1 MKKWILLVED
11 DLDLLSTVAEGMGE
25 HGFEVVR
32 ASNFKEAVLKARNQ
46 KFFCIVTDIHI
57 DKVDGRSGTD
67 LVELIRSGLEFK
79 HNRDTPIIVISGHL
93 DKEAAAR
100 LRHKVNGGIIKPFT
114 LEQLLQKVRSLPE
127 GA

>member
-11 DLDLLSTVAEGMGE
+11 DVDLLSTVAEGMGE

-32 ASNFKEAVLKARNQ
+32 ASSFKEAVLKARNQ
-46 KFFCIVTDIHI
+46 KFFCIITDIHI
-57 DKVDGRSGTD
+57 DKTGDKSGTD
-67 LVELIRSGLEFK
+67 LVELIRSGEEMK
-79 HNRDTPIIVISGHL
+79 HNRETPILVISGKL

-114 LEQLLQKVRSLPE
+114 LEQLLQKVRSFPA
-127 GA
+127 GT